1 MIHLAAA
8 LGWHMLVVS
17 TTACASPAADAWMTS
32 RSAAHPGGATW
43 EEAVIASV
51 DADLQGLYPQT
62 LPTGLGF
69 NVSSPYQH
77 VTLNRGCCRVAWRTV
92 SCLR

>member
-1 MIHLAAA
+1 MVHFAAA

-32 RSAAHPGGATW
+32 RSAAHPAGATW

-51 DADLQGLYPQT
+51 DADLQGA
-62 LPTGLGF
+62 LPANAPDRSRVQRL
-69 NVSSPYQH
+69 VPLSA
-77 VTLNRGCCRVAWRTV
+77 CR
-92 SCLR
+92 SK